1 MFAEVC
7 ELITVLVSFSYNYV
21 AIRSSYFK
29 LFRDDVSKT
38 TAGDG
43 YVYESYYDDYTPEM
57 ENEYSSSSSWQGES
71 NDYGATAQQNEY
83 YQQNENDAQQQQ
95 YYPQQ

>member
-1 MFAEVC
+1 M
-7 ELITVLVSFSYNYV
+7 
-21 AIRSSYFK
+21 K
-29 LFRDDVSKT
+29 

-57 ENEYSSSSSWQGES
+57 ENEWQGNENTGHDAS
-71 NDYGATAQQNEY
+71 QQNY
-83 YQQNENDAQQQQ
+83 YGHLQQDQQ

>member
-1 MFAEVC
+1 MFC
-7 ELITVLVSFSYNYV
+7 ITLSNIEFVTSC
-21 AIRSSYFK
+21 
-29 LFRDDVSKT
+29 RDDVSMK

-57 ENEYSSSSSWQGES
+57 ENEWQGNENTG
-71 NDYGATAQQNEY
+71 NDVSQQNY
-83 YQQNENDAQQQQ
+83 YDYNEVPQPNQQ

>member
-1 MFAEVC
+1 MSANKI
-7 ELITVLVSFSYNYV
+7 LLLVPFSYNFV
-21 AIRSSYFK
+21 AFTHYNCI
-29 LFRDDVSKT
+29 FRDDVSKT

-57 ENEYSSSSSWQGES
+57 EQEYSSSWQGGS
-71 NDYGATAQQNEY
+71 NEYDATAQQNGPY
-83 YQQNENDAQQQQ
+83 YQQNENDGQQQ

>member
-1 MFAEVC
+1 M
-7 ELITVLVSFSYNYV
+7 
-21 AIRSSYFK
+21 K
-29 LFRDDVSKT
+29 

-57 ENEYSSSSSWQGES
+57 ENEWQGNENTG
-71 NDYGATAQQNEY
+71 NDVSQQNY
-83 YQQNENDAQQQQ
+83 YGYTDEAPQQNQQ

>member
-1 MFAEVC
+1 M
-7 ELITVLVSFSYNYV
+7 
-21 AIRSSYFK
+21 K
-29 LFRDDVSKT
+29 

-57 ENEYSSSSSWQGES
+57 ENEWQGNENTG
-71 NDYGATAQQNEY
+71 NDDVSQQNFYGYTDEVP
-83 YQQNENDAQQQQ
+83 QQNQQ